1 MRDRPDGAGL
11 LRLARATLLDEL
23 LGELPE
29 AKRYPALMVAS
40 AMAIAARELAA
51 PEDRR
56 SERQALEALLGPA
69 PEAARAAA
77 WEAAREA
84 AREAGGDAAVTTL
97 AGRLAG
103 EIRAG
108 RFDGDP
114 RVHDHLKGEVE
125 ARLALSNPKRVS
137 G

>member
-69 PEAARAAA
+69 PEAAR
-77 WEAAREA
+77 EA

>member
-1 MRDRPDGAGL
+1 MRDRPDGAEL
-11 LRLARATLLDEL
+11 LTQARATLLDAL
-23 LGELPE
+23 LGALPE
-29 AKRYPALMVAS
+29 DKRYPALMVAR

-51 PEDRR
+51 PADGRA
-56 SERQALEALLGPA
+56 ERQALEALLGPA
-69 PEAARAAA
+69 
-77 WEAAREA
+77 REA
-84 AREAGGDAAVTTL
+84 AGEAGGDAAVTTL

>member
-1 MRDRPDGAGL
+1 MTENDGAEL
-11 LRLARATLLDEL
+11 LIQARVTLLDEL
-23 LGELPE
+23 LGALPE
-29 AKRYPALMVAS
+29 DKRYPALMVAN

-51 PEDRR
+51 PADGRA
-56 SERQALEALLGPA
+56 ERQALAALLGPA
-69 PEAARAAA
+69 READQDATVAALAAR
-77 WEAAREA
+77 
-84 AREAGGDAAVTTL
+84 L
-97 AGRLAG
+97 AD

-125 ARLALSNPKRVS
+125 TRLALSNPKRLA